1 MQQPEPVRCQV
12 ALLARRRLAQI
23 AGAGRIP
30 PWRPARSGAPAMP
43 VPFDGRPGPPA
54 RTDRTPPLSCAPTG
68 QAPDRRT
75 LQGTVEA
82 RAPAR
87 SAYHAVSF
95 AGRPASA
102 LFRAF
107 FPAIL
112 VDGRGDGESHAVVGA
127 VPGLD
132 LQCVCRWCAGQYAHQ
147 PADLPDRDPPFAR
160 PGSGAELD
168 HERPAQLPILGF
180 QNKKRAG
187 KGRPDEFLGED
198 A

>member
-23 AGAGRIP
+23 AGAGRTP
-30 PWRPARSGAPAMP
+30 PWRPARSGAPAMS

-54 RTDRTPPLSCAPTG
+54 RTDRTPPLPVH
-68 QAPDRRT
+68 RRAWPLT
-75 LQGTVEA
+75 ERHCRGPWR
-82 RAPAR
+82 RATPAR

-112 VDGRGDGESHAVVGA
+112 ADGRGDGESHAVVGA
-127 VPGLD
+127 VSGLD

-147 PADLPDRDPPFAR
+147 PADLPDRDPPVAR